1 MNNSPKNNI
10 LNIKKNLKYKY
21 GLLENAFSKSDL
33 HEGIK
38 VLKSGF
44 ITMGENTRL
53 FEKEFAKKV
62 NANFAVMVNSGSSA
76 NLLSVFAAGNIL
88 RKNKFKFGDEV
99 LIPVLCWSTSLWP
112 LIQAGL
118 KPIFVDI
125 NPETLNVNA
134 DVFISKITKKT
145 KVIML
150 VNVLGACE
158 NIKKITS
165 FAKKKKIIIIV
176 DNCESLGAKYENKE
190 LGTYGDFGTY
200 SFFCSHQI
208 TSGEGG
214 MVVCN
219 NKEDYKI
226 LLALRSHGWSRSY
239 NENYIS
245 YAKKNSK
252 LDPRYI
258 FFNSGFN
265 LRPTDIQAA
274 IARSQLKRLNN
285 FIKIRADNKKLIIN
299 ALLNDK
305 KWKNQFKFVHID
317 SKVDPSYMV
326 LPIFLN
332 EDFSKKKKLFIDK
345 IEKIGLETRPVIS
358 GNFINQP
365 GAKLY
370 KLNPKNLKYKG
381 AQQVEDSGFVIGLH
395 TKRVSNEKINFIVR
409 ALFSIDSL

>member
-21 GLLENAFSKSDL
+21 GLLEKAFSKSDL

-190 LGTYGDFGTY
+190 MGTYGDFGTY

-332 EDFSKKKKLFIDK
+332 EDLSKKKKLFIDK

-395 TKRVSNEKINFIVR
+395 TKRISNRKINFIVR
-409 ALFSIDSL
+409 TLFSIDSL

>member
-165 FAKKKKIIIIV
+165 FAKKKK
-176 DNCESLGAKYENKE
+176 NY
-190 LGTYGDFGTY
+190 YY
-200 SFFCSHQI
+200 S
-208 TSGEGG
+208 
-214 MVVCN
+214 
-219 NKEDYKI
+219 
-226 LLALRSHGWSRSY
+226 
-239 NENYIS
+239 
-245 YAKKNSK
+245 
-252 LDPRYI
+252 
-258 FFNSGFN
+258 
-265 LRPTDIQAA
+265 
-274 IARSQLKRLNN
+274 
-285 FIKIRADNKKLIIN
+285 
-299 ALLNDK
+299 
-305 KWKNQFKFVHID
+305 
-317 SKVDPSYMV
+317 
-326 LPIFLN
+326 
-332 EDFSKKKKLFIDK
+332 
-345 IEKIGLETRPVIS
+345 
-358 GNFINQP
+358 
-365 GAKLY
+365 
-370 KLNPKNLKYKG
+370 
-381 AQQVEDSGFVIGLH
+381 
-395 TKRVSNEKINFIVR
+395 
-409 ALFSIDSL
+409 

>member
-158 NIKKITS
+158 NIKKYRLCLIILNLFLKLVIIDPSRFFSHTS
-165 FAKKKKIIIIV
+165 
-176 DNCESLGAKYENKE
+176 SLEH
-190 LGTYGDFGTY
+190 
-200 SFFCSHQI
+200 SI
-208 TSGEGG
+208 
-214 MVVCN
+214 
-219 NKEDYKI
+219 
-226 LLALRSHGWSRSY
+226 R
-239 NENYIS
+239 
-245 YAKKNSK
+245 
-252 LDPRYI
+252 
-258 FFNSGFN
+258 
-265 LRPTDIQAA
+265 
-274 IARSQLKRLNN
+274 RLNMY
-285 FIKIRADNKKLIIN
+285 
-299 ALLNDK
+299 LLN
-305 KWKNQFKFVHID
+305 N
-317 SKVDPSYMV
+317 
-326 LPIFLN
+326 L
-332 EDFSKKKKLFIDK
+332 
-345 IEKIGLETRPVIS
+345 
-358 GNFINQP
+358 
-365 GAKLY
+365 AK
-370 KLNPKNLKYKG
+370 
-381 AQQVEDSGFVIGLH
+381 
-395 TKRVSNEKINFIVR
+395 
-409 ALFSIDSL
+409 